1 MEGVS
6 RQAPC
11 SCTELLEGRPLQSFP
26 KRSCCL
32 EVSFDILCCLPTK
45 RNCWF
50 WFSPSALCPS
60 GCAVDARR
68 VPCSRRA
75 SRSDAWPPRA
85 QTLGRLA
92 LRRLAA
98 SAHEVSA
105 RSLRCGMLR
114 MDVRSRPRS
123 SKLHASSLDANDRR
137 TRLGRPRPREGRVM
151 RAPVSGRNATW
162 LILPVVICLSQRLS
176 HACVS
181 MN

>member
-11 SCTELLEGRPLQSFP
+11 SCTELLDGRPLQFFP

-32 EVSFDILCCLPTK
+32 EGSFGILCCLPTK

-50 WFSPSALCPS
+50 RFSPSALCPS
-60 GCAVDARR
+60 GCGVDARR
-68 VPCSRRA
+68 APCSRRA
-75 SRSDAWPPRA
+75 SRSDAWLPWPTESLPVLSDVECCAWTRG
-85 QTLGRLA
+85 LGL
-92 LRRLAA
+92 
-98 SAHEVSA
+98 
-105 RSLRCGMLR
+105 
-114 MDVRSRPRS
+114 DP
-123 SKLHASSLDANDRR
+123 SKLHALSLDANDCRA
-137 TRLGRPRPREGRVM
+137 RLGGPTEAPNGAPRGTVM
-151 RAPVSGRNATW
+151 RAPASGRNVTW